1 MPPETLRISAQR
13 TQSVLT
19 GVTTQSVGT
28 IDMLWVFGRTASA
41 IAAVKAMR
49 RLGVEEGR

>member
-1 MPPETLRISAQR
+1 MPAETLRVSAQR

-28 IDMLWVFGRTASA
+28 ID
-41 IAAVKAMR
+41 KD
-49 RLGVEEGR
+49 